1 MFKYYSSYVLVFTGF
16 THALCC
22 GLPLLLGLGSIFSNF
37 VVFKSFAFNFE
48 LLESLEIYFFSFS
61 TLLILMLVSLE
72 VYNRKI
78 KCSEEE
84 ECCDEEQC
92 DSTKKKI
99 KFNFVF
105 STILYLFNGSILF
118 SEFFY

>member
-22 GLPLLLGLGSIFSNF
+22 GIPLLIGLSSIFSN
-37 VVFKSFAFNFE
+37 VLVFKMFAFDFE
-48 LLESLEIYFFSFS
+48 LLESLEICLFTFS
-61 TLLILMLVSLE
+61 TLLILMLVSME

-78 KCSEEE
+78 NCSEE

-92 DSTKKKI
+92 DSTQKKI
-99 KFNFVF
+99 RFNFIF
-105 STILYLFNGSILF
+105 SSILYLFNGSILA
-118 SEFFY
+118 SELFH

>member
-22 GLPLLLGLGSIFSNF
+22 GIPLLIGLSSIFSN
-37 VVFKSFAFNFE
+37 VLVFKMFAFDFE
-48 LLESLEIYFFSFS
+48 LLESLEIYLFTFS
-61 TLLILMLVSLE
+61 TLLILMLVSME

-78 KCSEEE
+78 NCSEE

-92 DSTKKKI
+92 DSTQKKI
-99 KFNFVF
+99 RFNFIF
-105 STILYLFNGSILF
+105 SSILYLFNGSILASDLF
-118 SEFFY
+118 H

>member
-1 MFKYYSSYVLVFTGF
+1 MFKYYSSYVLVFSGF

-22 GLPLLLGLGSIFSNF
+22 VIPLFLGLSSIFSNF
-37 VVFKSFAFNFE
+37 VVFKSFALNFE
-48 LLESLEIYFFSFS
+48 LLESLEIYLFTFS

-92 DSTKKKI
+92 DSTKKKNKI
-99 KFNFVF
+99 QFHFF
-105 STILYLFNGSILF
+105 FDTLFI
-118 SEFFY
+118 

>member
-22 GLPLLLGLGSIFSNF
+22 GIPLLLGLGSIFSNF

-48 LLESLEIYFFSFS
+48 LLESLEIYFFTFS

-84 ECCDEEQC
+84 NAVMRSNVIQQ
-92 DSTKKKI
+92 KKI
-99 KFNFVF
+99 KFNLVF